1 MAASCLYFVTLE
13 IKSHNERQMSVY
25 LGLKHCTDPGGYP
38 NSVPASRVKARV
50 FYEEK
55 EGD

>member
-1 MAASCLYFVTLE
+1 MTLE
-13 IKSHNERQMSVY
+13 RKSHNERQTSVY
-25 LGLKHCTDPGGYP
+25 LGLKHCTLGSTDPGGYP
-38 NSVPASRVKARV
+38 NSVPASSVKARV